1 MTWFHYR
8 KIELTDEDLDR
19 LSDEIPGSNYDRICF
34 ESGESYDSGQT
45 ILTTH
50 SGNLKTALREVL
62 QKWFNRTEPRN
73 RLHNLKGIMT
83 RADLLGKF
91 QELFQDR

>member
-1 MTWFHYR
+1 MSWFLYR
-8 KIELTDEDLDR
+8 KIELTDEDLDI
-19 LSDEIPGSNYDRICF
+19 LSDEIPGSHYERICF
-34 ESGESYDSGQT
+34 EFGESYHSGQT

-62 QKWFNRTEPRN
+62 QKWFDRTAPKN
-73 RLHNLKGIMT
+73 KLQNLKGIMT
-83 RADLLGKF
+83 RAELLGTF